1 MRIQGSPS
9 GNIHGGGPA
18 RSRAVHERIV
28 AARGDFVLTL
38 RNGDGPVEDVSVFIR
53 VPDAGLD
60 EAVVRVA
67 EGAHV
72 VNGGIFR
79 SLVGDVVTQRDG
91 IFRRDGGHGQ
101 GDVVAD
107 DDAAPVGAFA
117 VFSGGQNVVAVRI
130 LLERSFKGNGP
141 AGGNAFIVDV
151 SHRIRRPDV
160 GHLAAGKVVVP
171 GNGGVAANVDVSAFC
186 VNVHVIQGGMV
197 ADGDSGLVAHG
208 SGHVYGP
215 GAVFLFK
222 DGDGIQFHGNGVQR
236 DRGQF
241 RAISYED
248 GAFGIQIIIFD
259 GAVAADEYVA
269 VQTHGFLNAGS
280 GLVAALV
287 VLDGN
292 AGREHQGSRGDFRP
306 VRGGNVAAVS
316 QENVAAGIEVAVS
329 CRT

>member
-1 MRIQGSPS
+1 
-9 GNIHGGGPA
+9 
-18 RSRAVHERIV
+18 
-28 AARGDFVLTL
+28 
-38 RNGDGPVEDVSVFIR
+38 
-53 VPDAGLD
+53 
-60 EAVVRVA
+60 
-67 EGAHV
+67 
-72 VNGGIFR
+72 
-79 SLVGDVVTQRDG
+79 
-91 IFRRDGGHGQ
+91 
-101 GDVVAD
+101 
-107 DDAAPVGAFA
+107 
-117 VFSGGQNVVAVRI
+117 
-130 LLERSFKGNGP
+130 
-141 AGGNAFIVDV
+141 
-151 SHRIRRPDV
+151 
-160 GHLAAGKVVVP
+160 
-171 GNGGVAANVDVSAFC
+171 
-186 VNVHVIQGGMV
+186 MV
-197 ADGDSGLVAHG
+197 ADGNSGLVAHG
-208 SGHVYGP
+208 SGHVYGS

-269 VQTHGFLNAGS
+269 GQPHGFLNAGS

-329 CRT
+329 CRTQIGISHRNGAGTEIDAPRGSHGFRLADQDLGIFVFINGCRVDGPSGDESGIGQGNISMGDNFTADAVVHGQVHFINPDILSQFHGNFSRSIGDNRGDEGSRFGVDSCLYGGGMSGGDIVAVKKDAVSRYQLVVFQQQPCAVQGGAAFYGKDDSTFIRSAEHAVRHVADPDGSRPCYIHILHGD